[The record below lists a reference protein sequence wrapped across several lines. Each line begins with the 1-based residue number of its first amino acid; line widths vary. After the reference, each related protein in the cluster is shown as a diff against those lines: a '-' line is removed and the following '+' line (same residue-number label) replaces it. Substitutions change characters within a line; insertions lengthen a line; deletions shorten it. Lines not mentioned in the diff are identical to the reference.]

1 MRLVPIQTV
10 NGHDMSGKLQPAKD
24 GYSVTKSDL
33 YSDSTGRSL
42 TGVMQTY
49 IVRKDVYSIEV
60 KYIGT
65 AAQIA
70 EIEAIYAGASRQ
82 YSMTFLDNGEYV
94 TKTMYPSDR
103 SKTTSVIIDGIPHM
117 ELSLSLIEI

>member
-65 AAQIA
+65 SAQIA

-103 SKTTSVIIDGIPHM
+103 SKTTSVIIDGIPRM

>member
-70 EIEAIYAGASRQ
+70 E
-82 YSMTFLDNGEYV
+82 
-94 TKTMYPSDR
+94 
-103 SKTTSVIIDGIPHM
+103 
-117 ELSLSLIEI
+117 

>member
-49 IVRKDVYSIEV
+49 IVRKDVYAIEV

-103 SKTTSVIIDGIPHM
+103 SKTTSVIIDGIPRM

>member
-1 MRLVPIQTV
+1 MKLVPIQTV

-70 EIEAIYAGASRQ
+70 EIEAIYA
-82 YSMTFLDNGEYV
+82 
-94 TKTMYPSDR
+94 
-103 SKTTSVIIDGIPHM
+103 
-117 ELSLSLIEI
+117 ELQGSTQ